1 MGQLKTMVTPGL
13 LPGHQTGKG
22 FPSLCGSSA
31 SCLRNRC
38 RRWLSTTSAA
48 STIFSTSIC
57 FMVMRTSEQFST

>member
-22 FPSLCGSSA
+22 FPSLRGSSA

-38 RRWLSTTSAA
+38 RRWLSTTVAVHA
-48 STIFSTSIC
+48 LILAL
-57 FMVMRTSEQFST
+57 